1 MWLAGILNLLV
12 RSEGLDKGEREE
24 ISEGL
29 TALLR
34 SLLDSV
40 VEEQEMVILSRRLG
54 ASVAGAGGGA
64 G

>member
-1 MWLAGILNLLV
+1 MWLAGIHNLLV

-34 SLLDSV
+34 SLL
-40 VEEQEMVILSRRLG
+40 SRRLG

>member
-1 MWLAGILNLLV
+1 MWLAGIHNLLV

-40 VEEQEMVILSRRLG
+40 VEEQEMVILSSRLG
-54 ASVAGAGGGA
+54 ARVAGAGGGA